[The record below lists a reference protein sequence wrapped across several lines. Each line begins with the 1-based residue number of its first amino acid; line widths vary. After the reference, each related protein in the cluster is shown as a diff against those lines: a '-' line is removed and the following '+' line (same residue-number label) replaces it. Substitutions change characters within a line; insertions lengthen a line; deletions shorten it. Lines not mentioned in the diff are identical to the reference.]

1 MEDTIRIEVTKELH
15 KDLLEK
21 LKELRDKYYAMQV
34 TEKDPETKNKI
45 LKKFMSVTNI
55 IQNFEE

>member
-55 IQNFEE
+55 IQNFE